1 MRGERRDQRQAMRD
15 TRRKTRDVIN
25 QELGTR
31 KQEQKIHIGVLC
43 DPASFH
49 TQKWSQALQR
59 NGAKVTVFSFSAVKI
74 EGIDCVKIEPTF
86 TRGDKLTY
94 LSFMYSGK
102 ALRDALEA
110 HQVDVLNPINVT
122 PYGVWAARSGFRR
135 PLATVSMGADILEYP
150 PQATDSP
157 YATWTNREKPGFK
170 DRLINRLKYHFYRF
184 HVKKALDASAFITGD
199 NLELVN
205 SVIDWFDI
213 PTQKVHLNRWGVE
226 EDLFHPTEARLDDLR
241 AKYGVKKG
249 QRVILSPRG
258 MKPIYQGELILDAF
272 SNLVPQYPD
281 VKFIM
286 LSAGYEVSKTVE
298 DKAILLGKNHP
309 NFYYEFGLIP
319 REEVIELWE
328 LVDLFI
334 SAPLYD
340 GYSNAVAEGR
350 YGGAI
355 PLINTIPGNL
365 EILEHGKTGWF
376 VDPFTSVNLVLAIQ
390 SLLPE
395 IATHKKQFHEISL
408 PWILEHSELNANI
421 RKFIKLCE
429 NVSS

>member
-1 MRGERRDQRQAMRD
+1 M
-15 TRRKTRDVIN
+15 
-25 QELGTR
+25 ELETLSNM
-31 KQEQKIHIGVLC
+31 HVAVLC

-59 NGAKVTVFSFSAVKI
+59 NGARVTVFSFSDVKM
-74 EGIDCVKIEPTF
+74 EGIDCVKIEPAFTF
-86 TRGDKLTY
+86 KGELTY

-102 ALRDALEA
+102 ALREALIA
-110 HQVDVLNPINVT
+110 HEVDVLNPINVT
-122 PYGVWAARSGFRR
+122 PYGVWAARSGFR
-135 PLATVSMGADILEYP
+135 PIAMVSMGADILEYP
-150 PQATDSP
+150 PLAEHSP
-157 YATWTNREKPGFK
+157 YATWTNREKPGLTG
-170 DRLINRLKYHFYRF
+170 RLVNLLKYHFYRF

-205 SVIDWFDI
+205 SVINWFDI
-213 PTQKVHLNRWGVE
+213 PAEKVYLNRWGVE
-226 EDLFHPTEARLDDLR
+226 ENLFHPGEERLDELR
-241 AKYGVKKG
+241 AKYGIQKG

-272 SNLVPQYPD
+272 SKLAPKYPD

-286 LSAGYEVSKTVE
+286 FSAGYEVSKAVKQ
-298 DKAILLGKNHP
+298 KAISLGENHP

-319 REEVIELWE
+319 REEVIALWD
-328 LVDLFI
+328 LVDLFV

-355 PLINTIPGNL
+355 PIVNSIPGNR

-376 VDPFTSVNLVLAIQ
+376 VDPFTSENLISAIEEI
-390 SLLPE
+390 LPNLPA
-395 IATHKKQFHEISL
+395 IKKSFHELSL
-408 PWILEHSELNANI
+408 PWILEHSELNANM
-421 RKFIKLCE
+421 RKFIGLCRG
-429 NVSS
+429 VSGSEFRVPGSEF